1 MPSSSSMSWSSSI
14 FFLISHI
21 LTSGPFSC
29 LSVCL
34 PLLYTYVSL
43 SVSLPV
49 RLFLCLHQCLISFVG
64 FLHSPLPFL
73 IAVLEGLSWAI
84 GRECSR
90 LLHYKDLGAYSLPD
104 HPPCL
109 LFLLHFHLRQK
120 TKPTSAP
127 KIPSANTWHSI
138 ASRVINC

>member
-34 PLLYTYVSL
+34 SVCLPLLYTYVSL

-49 RLFLCLHQCLISFVG
+49 RMFLCLHQCLISFVC

-84 GRECSR
+84 GREYSR
-90 LLHYKDLGAYSLPD
+90 LLHYKDLGAYSLPEN
-104 HPPCL
+104 
-109 LFLLHFHLRQK
+109 
-120 TKPTSAP
+120 P
-127 KIPSANTWHSI
+127 KCQHVTQYSF
-138 ASRVINC
+138 